1 MRIVDNIDTRCYN
14 IDIRYWGDWMAKKS
28 LEILTETMF
37 YVLMALLKG
46 EMCGTEIAVYIE
58 EKTKERIKLGPGT
71 LYTILAKFEEEE
83 LIEETSV
90 IGRKRNYRITEKGL
104 DVYFEE
110 LERLKL
116 CVSDGESE
124 VAENEKNIPDRFK

>member
-1 MRIVDNIDTRCYN
+1 MERRYRLNDTV
-14 IDIRYWGDWMAKKS
+14 AK
-28 LEILTETMF
+28 
-37 YVLMALLKG
+37 YVNYKLAF
-46 EMCGTEIAVYIE
+46 

-116 CVSDGESE
+116 CVSDGERE
-124 VAENEKNIPDRFK
+124 VDENEKNIPDRFK

>member
-1 MRIVDNIDTRCYN
+1 
-14 IDIRYWGDWMAKKS
+14 MAKKS

-37 YVLMALLKG
+37 YVLMSLLGK
-46 EMCGTEIAVYIE
+46 ELCGTEIADFIDT
-58 EKTKERIKLGPGT
+58 KTNGRIKIGPGT

-83 LIEETSV
+83 LIVETSIV
-90 IGRKRNYRITEKGL
+90 GRRRNYKITQKGRE
-104 DVYFEE
+104 VYIDE

-124 VAENEKNIPDRFK
+124 VNDNA